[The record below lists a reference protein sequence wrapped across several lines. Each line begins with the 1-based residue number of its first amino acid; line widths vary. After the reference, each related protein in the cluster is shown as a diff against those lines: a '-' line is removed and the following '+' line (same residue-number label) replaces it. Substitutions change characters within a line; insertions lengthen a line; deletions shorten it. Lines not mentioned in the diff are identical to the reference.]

1 MRLEDLPGY
10 VATLD
15 NLTKFE
21 VKSEDD
27 TMGHLVITET
37 KETYVFEDE
46 QDADDK
52 INSAIGNP
60 LCLAHT
66 KKYKQGKINKSGEIV
81 KPETWTVV
89 IKLGH

>member
-1 MRLEDLPGY
+1 MRLEDLAGY
-10 VATLD
+10 VATLA

-27 TMGHLVITET
+27 TQGHLIVTET
-37 KETYVFEDE
+37 KETFVYEDE
-46 QDADDK
+46 DEADEKIKDAT
-52 INSAIGNP
+52 ANP

>member
-1 MRLEDLPGY
+1 MRLEDLAGY
-10 VATLD
+10 VATRS

-27 TMGHLVITET
+27 TMGHLIVTET
-37 KETYVFEDE
+37 KETFVFEDE
-46 QDADDK
+46 ADADEK
-52 INSAIGNP
+52 IKDATANP

-66 KKYKQGKINKSGEIV
+66 KKYKQGKINKSGEVV

>member
-1 MRLEDLPGY
+1 MRLEDLAGY
-10 VATLD
+10 VATRS

-27 TMGHLVITET
+27 TMGHLIVTET
-37 KETYVFEDE
+37 
-46 QDADDK
+46 
-52 INSAIGNP
+52 
-60 LCLAHT
+60 
-66 KKYKQGKINKSGEIV
+66 QGKINKSGEVV